1 MRILQGLISAMA
13 EPMNQ
18 SLPEALSTVVSD
30 LADLMQKEVRLAK
43 AEIAHNLSLGVRAG
57 IWMAAAALIAIVAFL
72 LLVQACVLGLS
83 AATGLALHWSSVI
96 VAVVL
101 GLAAA
106 ATYAKARADGPELT
120 PDRTI
125 HQVKQDVAVAKEQ
138 FS

>member
-1 MRILQGLISAMA
+1 MRIIQSSIGAMA

-43 AEIAHNLSLGVRAG
+43 AEITDNLSLGIRAG

-72 LLVQACVLGLS
+72 LLVEACVLGLS

-101 GLAAA
+101 SLGAAG
-106 ATYAKARADGPELT
+106 TYAKARADGPELT

-125 HQVKQDVAVAKEQ
+125 HQVKQDIAVAKEQ
-138 FS
+138 FP